1 MQSIRAA
8 LTQRFASGRP
18 YPHEGS
24 EKVKNYRIGIRLAVG
39 FGVLIVFSLVMLACG
54 IYQLQQIDQR
64 TRQMMQEPLQKER
77 LVTDWYGVISASM
90 QRTTAIARSSDDA
103 LSELFAAE
111 NAVASKGSSERQA
124 EFAGRIAGPQ
134 EKALFDKLNEVRQS
148 YIKVR
153 DLIITVKSSGQLEQA
168 LALFE
173 QDFRPAAS
181 NYLETLQALR
191 DFQRASIDHLGAD
204 ISRGASNGYLF
215 LGIIGLLI
223 AVAGSLLAW
232 VLTRSIVRPLEH
244 AVRITN
250 AVADGDLTQDV
261 RPEGRDE
268 TALLLHALRNMTVR
282 LRTIVGE
289 VRQGAESIAGASSQI
304 SAGNL
309 DLSSRT
315 EEQSSALQ
323 ETAAAIE
330 QLAST
335 VRQNA
340 DNAKQANQMAQST
353 AGQAQSGGQLVNEV
367 VQTMGAIDT
376 SSKKIV
382 DIIGVI
388 DSIAFQTNILA
399 LNAAVEAARAGEQG
413 RGFAVVAS
421 EVRSLAQRSASAAK
435 EIKELIDHS
444 VQTVETG
451 NRLVE
456 QAGSSILEI
465 VGGVRKVS
473 DLVSEISAASQ
484 EQSLGIDQVNVA
496 VTQMEQTTLQN
507 AALVNEAAAATQSL
521 QQQAEQLKQGV
532 SVFRL
537 TGEQQGSS
545 AAGRPV
551 SAATAPSVALEHKPA
566 VGGKSAATGDGNWTT
581 F

>member
-1 MQSIRAA
+1 M
-8 LTQRFASGRP
+8 
-18 YPHEGS
+18 
-24 EKVKNYRIGIRLAVG
+24 
-39 FGVLIVFSLVMLACG
+39 
-54 IYQLQQIDQR
+54 
-64 TRQMMQEPLQKER
+64 
-77 LVTDWYGVISASM
+77 IS
-90 QRTTAIARSSDDA
+90 
-103 LSELFAAE
+103 
-111 NAVASKGSSERQA
+111 V
-124 EFAGRIAGPQ
+124 
-134 EKALFDKLNEVRQS
+134 V
-148 YIKVR
+148 
-153 DLIITVKSSGQLEQA
+153 
-168 LALFE
+168 
-173 QDFRPAAS
+173 
-181 NYLETLQALR
+181 
-191 DFQRASIDHLGAD
+191 
-204 ISRGASNGYLF
+204 
-215 LGIIGLLI
+215 
-223 AVAGSLLAW
+223 GSLLAW
-232 VLTRSIVRPLEH
+232 FLTRSIVRPLEH
-244 AVRITN
+244 AVHITN
-250 AVADGDLTQDV
+250 SVADGDLTQDV

-268 TALLLHALRNMTVR
+268 TALLLHALRNMTLR
-282 LRTIVGE
+282 LRNVVGE
-289 VRQGAESIAGASSQI
+289 VRQGAVSIAGASSQI

-323 ETAAAIE
+323 QTAAAIE

-367 VQTMGAIDT
+367 VQTMGAIDS

-413 RGFAVVAS
+413 RGFAVVAG

-435 EIKELIDHS
+435 EIKDLIAHS

-456 QAGSSILEI
+456 QAGASILDI

-473 DLVSEISAASQ
+473 DLVSEISAASL

-507 AALVNEAAAATQSL
+507 AALVNEAASATQSL
-521 QQQAEQLKQGV
+521 QQQAEQLEQV
-532 SVFRL
+532 VNVFRL
-537 TGEQQGSS
+537 TQAQSSNASS
-545 AAGRPV
+545 AAGKPAL
-551 SAATAPSVALEHKPA
+551 STTALEHKSA
-566 VGGKSAATGDGNWTT
+566 RDGGKTAASNKGDWTS